1 MFNNC
6 EEELIHL
13 RINKVKTKLNYK
25 TKSDTSIN
33 KKQKNNVMIKLQ
45 IIGNLGKDCIVK
57 EVNGKNVIN
66 FSVAHSEKFRD
77 AQGAEKERTTWV
89 ECAYWIEKT
98 NVAQYLT
105 KGRTV
110 YAEGYPQA
118 DAYANKDGQPAATLR
133 MRVTNVQLLS
143 SNNSANE
150 GGATQQYAS
159 SNTPENSFE
168 KNSYAHTPS
177 PVSEVSKSDLEVGA
191 TNEEDPLPF

>member
-1 MFNNC
+1 
-6 EEELIHL
+6 
-13 RINKVKTKLNYK
+13 
-25 TKSDTSIN
+25 
-33 KKQKNNVMIKLQ
+33 MIKLQ

-77 AQGAEKERTTWV
+77 AQGTEKERTTWV

-133 MRVTNVQLLS
+133 MRVINIQLLS
-143 SNNSANE
+143 SNTGGGE
-150 GGATQQYAS
+150 GGSTQQQYP
-159 SNTPENSFE
+159 SNNTTENSFE
-168 KNSYAHTPS
+168 KNSYTQAPS
-177 PVSEVSKSDLEVGA
+177 PVTELNKSEAEVGGE
-191 TNEEDPLPF
+191 NGDGLPF

>member
-1 MFNNC
+1 
-6 EEELIHL
+6 
-13 RINKVKTKLNYK
+13 
-25 TKSDTSIN
+25 
-33 KKQKNNVMIKLQ
+33 MIKLQ

-77 AQGAEKERTTWV
+77 AQGTEKERTTWV

-133 MRVTNVQLLS
+133 MRVTNIQLLS
-143 SNNSANE
+143 SNNGGGE
-150 GGATQQYAS
+150 GGSTQQQYPS
-159 SNTPENSFE
+159 SNTSENSFE
-168 KNSYAHTPS
+168 KNSYAQAAS
-177 PVSEVSKSDLEVGA
+177 NASVVNKSDVEMDGD
-191 TNEEDPLPF
+191 NGSDLPF

>member
-1 MFNNC
+1 
-6 EEELIHL
+6 
-13 RINKVKTKLNYK
+13 
-25 TKSDTSIN
+25 
-33 KKQKNNVMIKLQ
+33 MIKLQ

-118 DAYANKDGQPAATLR
+118 DAYANKEGQPAATLR

-143 SNNSANE
+143 SNT
-150 GGATQQYAS
+150 GGGDGGSTQPQYPS
-159 SNTPENSFE
+159 TNQTENSFD
-168 KNSYAHTPS
+168 KNSYTHAASPTPTT
-177 PVSEVSKSDLEVGA
+177 EVNKSDVEMDGA
-191 TNEEDPLPF
+191 NGSDLPF

>member
-1 MFNNC
+1 
-6 EEELIHL
+6 
-13 RINKVKTKLNYK
+13 
-25 TKSDTSIN
+25 
-33 KKQKNNVMIKLQ
+33 MIKLQ

-77 AQGAEKERTTWV
+77 AQGTEKERTTWV

-133 MRVTNVQLLS
+133 MRVINIQLLS
-143 SNNSANE
+143 SNTGGGE
-150 GGATQQYAS
+150 GVSTQQQQYPS
-159 SNTPENSFE
+159 SNTTENSFE
-168 KNSYAHTPS
+168 KNSYTQAAS
-177 PVSEVSKSDLEVGA
+177 PVSEETKSAVGMDGANGSDL
-191 TNEEDPLPF
+191 PF

>member
-1 MFNNC
+1 
-6 EEELIHL
+6 
-13 RINKVKTKLNYK
+13 
-25 TKSDTSIN
+25 
-33 KKQKNNVMIKLQ
+33 MIKLQ

-143 SNNSANE
+143 SNNGGNE
-150 GGATQQYAS
+150 GGSQQQSEKPEQEQEKEQQEHQQQES
-159 SNTPENSFE
+159 SSLQGNSIE
-168 KNSYAHTPS
+168 KNSDDQITS
-177 PVSEVSKSDLEVGA
+177 SLKEIDKLDVK
-191 TNEEDPLPF
+191 EDIANGDDLPF

>member
-1 MFNNC
+1 
-6 EEELIHL
+6 
-13 RINKVKTKLNYK
+13 
-25 TKSDTSIN
+25 
-33 KKQKNNVMIKLQ
+33 MIKLQ

-77 AQGAEKERTTWV
+77 AQGVEKERTTWV

-133 MRVTNVQLLS
+133 MRVINIQLLS
-143 SNNSANE
+143 SNT
-150 GGATQQYAS
+150 GGGDGGSTQQQYP
-159 SNTPENSFE
+159 SNNTTENSFE
-168 KNSYAHTPS
+168 KNNYIQAPS
-177 PVSEVSKSDLEVGA
+177 PVSELNKSEAEVGGE
-191 TNEEDPLPF
+191 NGDGLPF

>member
-1 MFNNC
+1 
-6 EEELIHL
+6 
-13 RINKVKTKLNYK
+13 
-25 TKSDTSIN
+25 
-33 KKQKNNVMIKLQ
+33 MIKLQ

-77 AQGAEKERTTWV
+77 AQGSEKERTTWV

-133 MRVTNVQLLS
+133 MRVTNIQLLS
-143 SNNSANE
+143 SNNGGGE
-150 GGATQQYAS
+150 GGSTQQQYPS
-159 SNTPENSFE
+159 SNAPENSFE
-168 KNSYAHTPS
+168 KNTYAQAASTAS
-177 PVSEVSKSDLEVGA
+177 LVNKSDVEMDGA
-191 TNEEDPLPF
+191 NGTDLPF

>member
-1 MFNNC
+1 
-6 EEELIHL
+6 
-13 RINKVKTKLNYK
+13 
-25 TKSDTSIN
+25 
-33 KKQKNNVMIKLQ
+33 MIKLQ

-77 AQGAEKERTTWV
+77 AQGTEKERTTWV

-133 MRVTNVQLLS
+133 MRVTNIQLLS
-143 SNNSANE
+143 SNNGGGE
-150 GGATQQYAS
+150 GGAAQQQQQQYQS
-159 SNTPENSFE
+159 TNTSDHSIE
-168 KNSYAHTPS
+168 KNSYA
-177 PVSEVSKSDLEVGA
+177 PVSSSVSE
-191 TNEEDPLPF
+191 TNQMDSQVDSGNGDGLPF

>member
-1 MFNNC
+1 
-6 EEELIHL
+6 
-13 RINKVKTKLNYK
+13 
-25 TKSDTSIN
+25 
-33 KKQKNNVMIKLQ
+33 MIKLQ

-77 AQGAEKERTTWV
+77 AQGTEKERTTWV

-133 MRVTNVQLLS
+133 MRVTNIQLLS
-143 SNNSANE
+143 SNNGGGE
-150 GGATQQYAS
+150 GGSTQQQYAS
-159 SNTPENSFE
+159 TNQTENSFE
-168 KNSYAHTPS
+168 KNSYTHAAS
-177 PVSEVSKSDLEVGA
+177 PATVVNKSDVEMDGA
-191 TNEEDPLPF
+191 NGSDLPF

>member
-1 MFNNC
+1 MD
-6 EEELIHL
+6 LIKHVG
-13 RINKVKTKLNYK
+13 NKSKLNYK

-77 AQGAEKERTTWV
+77 AQGSEKERTTWV

-133 MRVTNVQLLS
+133 MRVTNIQLLS
-143 SNNSANE
+143 SNNGGGE
-150 GGATQQYAS
+150 GGVAQQQQQQYQT
-159 SNTPENSFE
+159 SNSPDHSME
-168 KNSYAHTPS
+168 KNSYS
-177 PVSEVSKSDLEVGA
+177 PVSSSVSE
-191 TNEEDPLPF
+191 TNQMDTQVDAGNGDGLPF

>member
-1 MFNNC
+1 
-6 EEELIHL
+6 
-13 RINKVKTKLNYK
+13 
-25 TKSDTSIN
+25 
-33 KKQKNNVMIKLQ
+33 MIKLQ

-77 AQGAEKERTTWV
+77 AQGVEKERTTWV

-133 MRVTNVQLLS
+133 MRVINIQLLS
-143 SNNSANE
+143 SNT
-150 GGATQQYAS
+150 GGGESGSTQQQYPT
-159 SNTPENSFE
+159 SNTTDNSFE
-168 KNSYAHTPS
+168 KNNYTQAAS
-177 PVSEVSKSDLEVGA
+177 PVSEVNKSDVGMDGA
-191 TNEEDPLPF
+191 NGSDLPF

>member
-1 MFNNC
+1 
-6 EEELIHL
+6 
-13 RINKVKTKLNYK
+13 
-25 TKSDTSIN
+25 
-33 KKQKNNVMIKLQ
+33 MIKLQ

-77 AQGAEKERTTWV
+77 AQGVEKERTTWV

-133 MRVTNVQLLS
+133 MRVTNIQLLS
-143 SNNSANE
+143 SNNGGGE
-150 GGATQQYAS
+150 GGSVQQHESLSSQGNSIEKNSGSPLTSSNSESNQSFESTTS
-159 SNTPENSFE
+159 SNTQEASSE
-168 KNSYAHTPS
+168 KNINTQLSS
-177 PVSEVSKSDLEVGA
+177 SVSEVNQSDVK
-191 TNEEDPLPF
+191 EDAENSGDDLPF

>member
-1 MFNNC
+1 
-6 EEELIHL
+6 
-13 RINKVKTKLNYK
+13 
-25 TKSDTSIN
+25 
-33 KKQKNNVMIKLQ
+33 MIKLQ

-77 AQGAEKERTTWV
+77 AQGVEKERTTWV

-133 MRVTNVQLLS
+133 MRVTNIQLLS
-143 SNNSANE
+143 SNNGGGE
-150 GGATQQYAS
+150 GGSTQQQYPT
-159 SNTPENSFE
+159 SNTTENSFE
-168 KNSYAHTPS
+168 KNSYTQAAS
-177 PVSEVSKSDLEVGA
+177 PTSVLNKSDVEMDGA
-191 TNEEDPLPF
+191 NASDLPF

>member
-1 MFNNC
+1 
-6 EEELIHL
+6 
-13 RINKVKTKLNYK
+13 
-25 TKSDTSIN
+25 
-33 KKQKNNVMIKLQ
+33 MIKLQ

-77 AQGAEKERTTWV
+77 AQGVEKERTTWV

-98 NVAQYLT
+98 NVSQYLT

-133 MRVTNVQLLS
+133 MRVTNIQLLS
-143 SNNSANE
+143 SNNGGGE
-150 GGATQQYAS
+150 GGVVQQHESLSSQGNSIEKSSGSPLSSSNSESNQSFESTTS
-159 SNTPENSFE
+159 SNTQEASSE
-168 KNSYAHTPS
+168 KNINTQLSS
-177 PVSEVSKSDLEVGA
+177 SVSEVNQSDVK
-191 TNEEDPLPF
+191 EDAENSGDDLPF

>member
-1 MFNNC
+1 
-6 EEELIHL
+6 
-13 RINKVKTKLNYK
+13 
-25 TKSDTSIN
+25 
-33 KKQKNNVMIKLQ
+33 MIKLQ

-77 AQGAEKERTTWV
+77 AQGTEKERTTWV

-133 MRVTNVQLLS
+133 MRVTNIQLLS
-143 SNNSANE
+143 SNNGGGE
-150 GGATQQYAS
+150 GGVAQQQQQQYQT
-159 SNTPENSFE
+159 SNSPDHSME
-168 KNSYAHTPS
+168 KNSYA
-177 PVSEVSKSDLEVGA
+177 PVSSSVSE
-191 TNEEDPLPF
+191 TNQMDTQVDAGNGDGLPF

>member
-1 MFNNC
+1 
-6 EEELIHL
+6 
-13 RINKVKTKLNYK
+13 
-25 TKSDTSIN
+25 
-33 KKQKNNVMIKLQ
+33 MIKLQ

-143 SNNSANE
+143 SNTGVGE
-150 GGATQQYAS
+150 GGSTQQYAA
-159 SNTPENSFE
+159 SNTPENSPE
-168 KNSYAHTPS
+168 KNTYAHTSS
-177 PVSEVSKSDLEVGA
+177 PVSEVNKSDVEVDGA
-191 TNEEDPLPF
+191 NGTDLPF

>member
-1 MFNNC
+1 
-6 EEELIHL
+6 
-13 RINKVKTKLNYK
+13 
-25 TKSDTSIN
+25 
-33 KKQKNNVMIKLQ
+33 MIKLQ

-77 AQGAEKERTTWV
+77 AQGVEKERTTWV

-133 MRVTNVQLLS
+133 MRVTNIQLLS
-143 SNNSANE
+143 SNNGGGE
-150 GGATQQYAS
+150 GGTTQQQYPS

-168 KNSYAHTPS
+168 KNSYAQAAS
-177 PVSEVSKSDLEVGA
+177 NAPVVNKSDVEMDGA
-191 TNEEDPLPF
+191 NGSDLPF

>member
-1 MFNNC
+1 
-6 EEELIHL
+6 
-13 RINKVKTKLNYK
+13 
-25 TKSDTSIN
+25 
-33 KKQKNNVMIKLQ
+33 MIKLQ

-77 AQGAEKERTTWV
+77 AQGNEKERTTWV

-133 MRVTNVQLLS
+133 MRVTNIQLLS
-143 SNNSANE
+143 SGNTSGGE
-150 GGATQQYAS
+150 GGSTQQQYPT
-159 SNTPENSFE
+159 SNTPENSID
-168 KNSYAHTPS
+168 KNNYSHAAS
-177 PVSEVSKSDLEVGA
+177 PTTAVNKSDEELDGA
-191 TNEEDPLPF
+191 NGSDLPF

>member
-1 MFNNC
+1 
-6 EEELIHL
+6 
-13 RINKVKTKLNYK
+13 
-25 TKSDTSIN
+25 
-33 KKQKNNVMIKLQ
+33 MIKLQ

-77 AQGAEKERTTWV
+77 AQGTEKERTTWV

-133 MRVTNVQLLS
+133 MRVTNIQLLS
-143 SNNSANE
+143 SNNGGGE
-150 GGATQQYAS
+150 GGSTQPQYPS
-159 SNTPENSFE
+159 TNQTENSFD
-168 KNSYAHTPS
+168 KNSYTHTAS
-177 PVSEVSKSDLEVGA
+177 PTTTTELNKSDVEMDGA
-191 TNEEDPLPF
+191 NGSDLPF